1 MDRAS
6 PWRSFRRSSLPLLSP
21 TMLVVLV
28 LALIKGVQTFD
39 EIFAFTGGGPGTATT
54 FIIQYIYEEGFAG
67 APRLFGMSAAAS
79 LLVALVLVILTLVQ
93 IWLNRRNVDG

>member
-1 MDRAS
+1 M
-6 PWRSFRRSSLPLLSP
+6 P

-39 EIFAFTGGGPGTATT
+39 EIYAFTGGGPGTATT

-67 APRLFGMSAAAS
+67 APRLFGLAAAAS
-79 LLVALVLVILTLVQ
+79 LMVASF
-93 IWLNRRNVDG
+93 W